1 MAGRA
6 KNSAEKHRVG
16 RMGMAD
22 LNGYA
27 VQMLHAVLAMG
38 VLSLVMFVWMYATR
52 LPAFSKAKLDPQE
65 AMHPGSYHDRIPS
78 EVRRVADNYN
88 HLFEAPTLFYAM
100 TVAIVLLG
108 LADGLHVWCAWA
120 YVGFRVLHS
129 LVQATINMVALRFA
143 LFALSWIAMAIMILR
158 AAIASF

>member
-1 MAGRA
+1 MENLSTEAVSMLRA
-6 KNSAEKHRVG
+6 I
-16 RMGMAD
+16 
-22 LNGYA
+22 
-27 VQMLHAVLAMG
+27 LAMG

-88 HLFEAPTLFYAM
+88 HLFEAPTIFYAI

-108 LADGLHVWCAWA
+108 LADTVHVWCAWA
-120 YVGFRVLHS
+120 FVAFRALHS
-129 LVQATINMVALRFA
+129 VVQATVTRWRCGLPCLR
-143 LFALSWIAMAIMILR
+143 
-158 AAIASF
+158 